1 MPVIDIKPE
10 KIFRFGW
17 RQNGSL
23 SAQLNTRVSPHC
35 FTFYVEQEPGR
46 SACFLLP
53 VNEARVLAEH
63 ILEEIQALN

>member
-1 MPVIDIKPE
+1 MPVIDIKAR

-23 SAQLNTRVSPHC
+23 CAELNTLAGPRC
-35 FTFYVEQEPGR
+35 FTFVVEQEPGR

-53 VNEARVLAEH
+53 VNEAQVLAEH
-63 ILEEIQALN
+63 ILQEIQALN